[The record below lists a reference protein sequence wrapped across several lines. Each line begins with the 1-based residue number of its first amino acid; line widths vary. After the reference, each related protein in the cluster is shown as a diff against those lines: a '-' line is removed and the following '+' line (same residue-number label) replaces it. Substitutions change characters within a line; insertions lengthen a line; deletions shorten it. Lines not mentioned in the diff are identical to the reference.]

1 MVALNIL
8 SGILLN
14 LPSSA
19 SALSL
24 MYSSR
29 SSKNSLSMIRNPVLM
44 INVLQLLSILKV
56 FALVFEISLM
66 LSHIYMSSETEEN

>member
-8 SGILLN
+8 SGTLLN

>member
-8 SGILLN
+8 SGTLLN

-29 SSKNSLSMIRNPVLM
+29 SSKNYLSMIRNPVLM